1 MNNGTPARQTE
12 IYGNVA
18 AEMWIQGARMI
29 EQGRVILPDDRE
41 LFSQLTTRLV
51 RTSSRGQ
58 ILLESKEQLRA
69 RGLPSPDRAD
79 AVLGCLYQPYT
90 DRLLIA

>member
-1 MNNGTPARQTE
+1 
-12 IYGNVA
+12 
-18 AEMWIQGARMI
+18 MI
-29 EQGRVILPDDRE
+29 EQGQIILPDDRE

-58 ILLESKEQLRA
+58 ILLESKDQLRA
-69 RGLPSPDRAD
+69 RGVPSPDRAD
-79 AVLGCLYQPYT
+79 AVLGCLYQPYI